1 MKSGFCI
8 FVHVKHVMV
17 SQFDNRE
24 FAQTVR
30 VAVYVYFWRRP
41 CVMPSIDVYL
51 RFLIH
56 ERVDGLH
63 HLRNLI
69 FWTYVSDAKISRA
82 IKNAS
87 LDYHQK
93 YTYTAT
99 RTGCANYNCDSYVS
113 ARQTNTHMTKHYF
126 STCICV
132 ADCDVIYWRLL
143 TSIKCFAYIFTKSL

>member
-1 MKSGFCI
+1 MNL
-8 FVHVKHVMV
+8 H
-17 SQFDNRE
+17 NRE

-51 RFLIH
+51 RFFIH

-99 RTGCANYNCDSYVS
+99 RTFSANSLWS
-113 ARQTNTHMTKHYF
+113 KTLLSTHTLHVTSFNFNKNYLLRTRLVDF
-126 STCICV
+126 CLLICL
-132 ADCDVIYWRLL
+132 DGRLWNPFL
-143 TSIKCFAYIFTKSL
+143 SFLIWSLEKLANLFH